1 MKRFKARQACLALI
15 MLISGVFFIA
25 ACGGGGGGD
34 TGHWLPSN
42 SPTVISTDPPSTAD
56 PFYIATNVCVNKLVT
71 ATFSKAMLASSITAP
86 GTFTVKETLTG
97 INVPGSVTYDA
108 TTRTATF
115 TPAAI
120 LTVGLDYTATIT
132 TAAKDEEG
140 NTLAA
145 NKVWI
150 FTVSA
155 TVCALPPG
163 GGPVSCLGPGP
174 VDMGLATSFGV
185 LVGPAAGATL
195 TVTNP
200 TSVAGDVGA
209 ASYVPAIGTP
219 SPSTVIGTRYTGVDA
234 PFVAAKADM
243 LTAIGCAS
251 ARACDFS
258 YAAAT
263 DFATVVGLAPG
274 VHCVTGAMSVGSNLT
289 ISTPGVYIF
298 KSTGNLTSA
307 NTINLTL
314 GGTANATNTS
324 IFWVPTGSASIGTNN
339 AFLGTIMPDASAA
352 STLGANTTLLGGRV
366 FSNSA
371 VTLDTNIIA
380 IP

>member
-1 MKRFKARQACLALI
+1 
-15 MLISGVFFIA
+15 
-25 ACGGGGGGD
+25 
-34 TGHWLPSN
+34 
-42 SPTVISTDPPSTAD
+42 
-56 PFYIATNVCVNKLVT
+56 
-71 ATFSKAMLASSITAP
+71 
-86 GTFTVKETLTG
+86 
-97 INVPGSVTYDA
+97 
-108 TTRTATF
+108 
-115 TPAAI
+115 
-120 LTVGLDYTATIT
+120 
-132 TAAKDEEG
+132 
-140 NTLAA
+140 
-145 NKVWI
+145 
-150 FTVSA
+150 
-155 TVCALPPG
+155 
-163 GGPVSCLGPGP
+163 
-174 VDMGLATSFGV
+174 MGLAASFAV

-200 TSVAGDVGA
+200 TSVTGDVGA
-209 ASYVPAIGTP
+209 LSYVPAIGTP
-219 SPSTVIGTRYTGVDA
+219 SPSTVIGTRYTGAAA
-234 PFVAAKADM
+234 PYVAAQAAM

-251 ARACDFS
+251 ARPCNFN
-258 YAAAT
+258 YAGAT

-352 STLGANTTLLGGRV
+352 STVGANTTLLGGRV

-371 VTLDTNIIA
+371 VTLDTNTIA
-380 IP
+380 TPTY